1 MASGNNKALDNVIFP
16 YKDYILALPGWYPTW
31 LDPLPGDF
39 NQRHIKAASL
49 FKPQIVLY
57 IGKDTTGT
65 LSKAELRVNHLTETA
80 IEIIFIYPKG
90 KMLLLDAFRSNFL
103 FLRYLFMYGKII
115 RQKFGKPALLH
126 SYIVMR
132 GGLAGLLLSKR
143 WKIPFILTENWTI
156 YYPADPGYLP
166 KRNFVFKWLVK
177 KIFNNVKRFLPVT
190 ENLRDQSA
198 KLLGSVPSTVIPN
211 AVETNIFNYQ
221 SSPVDAV
228 FTFIHVST
236 MEYQKNPE
244 GLLRCFKKF
253 NEKYT
258 GTFLQMVGPYPPAV
272 AQYAFSIG
280 LNDANIEF
288 TGAVSYTI
296 VAEQLK
302 KAHALVLFSRYEN
315 LPCVILEAFCAGL
328 PVISTRVGGIAE
340 VINKGNGI
348 LVDSENEQQLVE
360 AMMKI
365 YLEYQVYYD
374 RGAISKEASQNFS
387 YEAVGR
393 KINEVYKQVIS

>member
-1 MASGNNKALDNVIFP
+1 MASGNNKALDNVIFFN
-16 YKDYILALPGWYPTW
+16 KDYILALPGWYPTW

-49 FKPQIVLY
+49 SKHQIVLY
-57 IGKDTTGT
+57 IGKDATGT
-65 LSKAELRVNHLTETA
+65 LSKAELRVNQLTETA

-90 KMLLLDAFRSNFL
+90 KMLLFDAFRSNFL

-177 KIFNNVKRFLPVT
+177 KIFKNVKRFLPVT

-198 KLLGSVPSTVIPN
+198 KLLGSVPSTVVPN
-211 AVETNIFNYQ
+211 VVETNFFNYQ

-288 TGAVSYTI
+288 TGAVSYTT